1 MNMQTPASERLHI
14 AFFGKRNAG
23 KSSLVNAIAGQRVS
37 IVSEVPGTTT
47 DPVRKAIELPDLGPC
62 LLIDTAGLDD
72 AGELGCLRVDASKKL
87 LAETDIAVIVC
98 DATSNEYAS
107 EVFCAHNLEASG
119 KPFLV
124 VLNKCDSLHK
134 EKLDAVRKDV
144 GRAFGM
150 EPIEISAASGIG
162 IDKLLKALLDKVPQ
176 DFGGRTILGGFVKE
190 GDTVVLVM
198 PQDREAPKGRLIMP
212 QVQVLRELLDRH
224 CTGVCCVPEDFART
238 LESLSGRPDLV
249 ITDSTVFRQVARQC
263 PAEVRLTS
271 FSVLMA
277 AYKGDIE
284 YFVESAKA
292 IDGLKPGSKVLI
304 AEACSHVPIAE
315 DIGRVKIPALLHKRF
330 GDNIDIQIA
339 SGKDFPEDLSPY
351 SLIIH
356 CGACVFGRSQ
366 MLSRIEA
373 ARAQH
378 VPMTNYGIFM
388 AHHLGILQRISYK

>member
-1 MNMQTPASERLHI
+1 MNMQTPSSERLHI

-23 KSSLVNAIAGQRVS
+23 KSSLVNAIAGQEVS

-72 AGELGCLRVDASKKL
+72 AGKLGSLRVDASKKL
-87 LAETDIAVIVC
+87 LAEVDIAVVVC

-107 EVFCAHNLEASG
+107 EVLCARDLEASG

-124 VLNKCDSLHK
+124 ALNKCDALLS
-134 EKLDAVRKDV
+134 EELDAARKDV
-144 GRAFGM
+144 GKAFGV
-150 EPIEISAASGIG
+150 EPIEISATSGTG

-176 DFGGRTILGGFVKE
+176 DFGGRTILGGIVKE
-190 GDTVVLVM
+190 GDLVVLVM

-224 CTGVCCVPEDFART
+224 STAVCCVLEDFMRT
-238 LESLSGRPDLV
+238 LESLSRRPNLV
-249 ITDSTVFRQVARQC
+249 ITDSSVFRQVARQC

-284 YFVESAKA
+284 YFIESAKA
-292 IDGLKPGSKVLI
+292 VDGLKPGSKILI

-315 DIGRVKIPALLHKRF
+315 DIGRVRIPAILHKRF
-330 GDNIDIQIA
+330 GEDIDIQIA
-339 SGKDFPEDLSPY
+339 SGRDFPEDLSSY

-378 VPMTNYGIFM
+378 VPMTNYGIFI
-388 AHHLGILQRISYK
+388 AHHLGILGRIAY